1 MNLRISM
8 VTFAAIFLIQPI
20 LNMYLPA
27 GLRID
32 IDLCLVSVM
41 ALTMEHDRL
50 VKPLAV
56 AFAFALLEDICYNT
70 YTGPTL
76 LAMLSVVVLTLFA
89 RRLFNTENPIFDI
102 LFAAVSFFVYGSV
115 YWAICRGL
123 GAAYTYFYML
133 KRLPVSLAVNTA
145 IAGVMILLTASKAAQ
160 ARRDSYFK

>member
-32 IDLCLVSVM
+32 IDLCLISVM

-56 AFAFALLEDICYNT
+56 AFAFALLEDCLL
-70 YTGPTL
+70 YT
-76 LAMLSVVVLTLFA
+76 S
-89 RRLFNTENPIFDI
+89 D
-102 LFAAVSFFVYGSV
+102 AADE
-115 YWAICRGL
+115 L
-123 GAAYTYFYML
+123 
-133 KRLPVSLAVNTA
+133 
-145 IAGVMILLTASKAAQ
+145 
-160 ARRDSYFK
+160 